1 MSNELFADA
10 AANAAGRIAERGRQ
24 AIDVVNTCSW
34 PRTDL
39 VLVAQGLC
47 EIGDR
52 VEDETG
58 ASVPSQRLSSG
69 ELAFVAKDV
78 PGLGA
83 RRYFVGAGR
92 ADAMKPGR
100 ADGNE
105 VRNGTMRAV
114 IERVSGTV
122 RSLVWMSGGTGRELV
137 DAAKLPG
144 LGHYL
149 YVPGVDPGTAV
160 TASDAGL
167 RSGEQGPVL
176 SSIISRSDA
185 PGAKGLLREYRF
197 VEGVDRLDIAVTL
210 DKEKVREKESV
221 HIGFPFAVPGGAV
234 RIDLGWASVRAEADQ
249 IEGAC
254 RDFFCARDSV
264 DISNGEFG
272 VTWTSLDAPLVELG
286 ALTDEIPRES
296 ERRIWLRKLEPST
309 TLYSYAMNNYWH
321 TNYKADQEGPVTLR
335 YAVSP
340 HLGSDP
346 ATAKRLGLEA
356 TTPLV
361 AIAADPAT
369 PAPRFPLTIE
379 SDALV
384 AVSLKPAA
392 DGKAWILRL
401 YNASDR
407 PETLRL
413 SGEAAGRGRVFLS
426 DVDGAQG
433 PRLSGPLEVP
443 SSGILTLFISR

>member
-1 MSNELFADA
+1 
-10 AANAAGRIAERGRQ
+10 
-24 AIDVVNTCSW
+24 
-34 PRTDL
+34 
-39 VLVAQGLC
+39 
-47 EIGDR
+47 
-52 VEDETG
+52 
-58 ASVPSQRLSSG
+58 
-69 ELAFVAKDV
+69 
-78 PGLGA
+78 
-83 RRYFVGAGR
+83 
-92 ADAMKPGR
+92 MKPGR

-114 IERVSGTV
+114 VDAVSGTV
-122 RSLVWMSGGTGRELV
+122 RSLVWANAGTGRELV

-149 YVPGVDPGTAV
+149 YVPGVDPGKAV
-160 TASDAGL
+160 TVSNAGL
-167 RSGEQGPVL
+167 RTGEQGPVL
-176 SSIISRSDA
+176 SSIVSRSDA
-185 PGAKGLLREYRF
+185 PGAKGLVREYRF

-234 RIDLGWASVRAEADQ
+234 RVDLGWASVRPEADQ

-264 DISNGEFG
+264 DVSNGDFG
-272 VTWTSLDAPLVELG
+272 VTWTSLDAPLVEVG
-286 ALTDEIPRES
+286 ALTDETLRES

-309 TLYSYAMNNYWH
+309 TVYSYAMNNYWH

-340 HLGSDP
+340 HLGSGP

-356 TTPLV
+356 STPLV
-361 AIAADPAT
+361 AVAADPAV
-369 PAPRFPLTIE
+369 PAPRFPLTVE
-379 SDALV
+379 SDVLV

-413 SGEAAGRGRVFLS
+413 SGEAAGRGRVFLG
-426 DVDGAQG
+426 DVEGAQG
-433 PRLSGPLEVP
+433 AGLPAPLEVP
-443 SSGILTLFISR
+443 PSGILTLLISR